1 MADQQRKLIRRSA
14 EERIAEIDKKIAGH
28 EKALATLRAKK
39 EAILNPKPRP
49 SKSARM
55 KAISTIAKETGMSE
69 EEVIKKLGIGSED
82 GESTESEGETE

>member
-1 MADQQRKLIRRSA
+1 MADEKRKLVRRPA

-28 EKALATLRAKK
+28 EKAIKTLRSKK

-69 EEVIKKLGIGSED
+69 EEVIKKLGI
-82 GESTESEGETE
+82 TSEGEKAAEAETE